1 MIMMKEMETKTTD
14 VLLTYFCRL
23 RVPTVMCKVTA
34 MFCSSS
40 AMISRPLCSGIMMAT
55 MSPVPAHTRQTA
67 AGQTGCASF
76 NQFIFMHT
84 GPFVT
89 HRTSTVPSPDENNA
103 CSSRAEA
110 AHPAPCATT
119 LKTWQLAGVTLEPFR
134 QQTCLPLSYKRDR
147 CTSGD
152 IPTICC
158 TTQWR
163 KTKSANRGL

>member
-103 CSSRAEA
+103 CSSRARRLILLHA
-110 AHPAPCATT
+110 QPH
-119 LKTWQLAGVTLEPFR
+119 
-134 QQTCLPLSYKRDR
+134 
-147 CTSGD
+147 
-152 IPTICC
+152 
-158 TTQWR
+158 
-163 KTKSANRGL
+163 